1 MSFFERFLDPA
12 ESLGEIL
19 FGLIMVLTF
28 TLGASVAGGWE
39 RGLILA
45 AVGCNVAWGIID
57 GALFLMSRLFERSRR
72 GRLIRAIR
80 HAPDDA
86 AAVDAIRREM
96 EPGLESVTEPA
107 DREQLYRS
115 VHALI
120 ARGTPRPVRLQH
132 DDWMGALAVF
142 LLVTLT
148 ALPAAAPFVVLGDP
162 QLALRVSN
170 GLLVALLFVVGYRWA
185 RHTDANAWGAG
196 FAALGLGVLL
206 VAVAIALGG

>member
-1 MSFFERFLDPA
+1 
-12 ESLGEIL
+12 
-19 FGLIMVLTF
+19 
-28 TLGASVAGGWE
+28 
-39 RGLILA
+39 
-45 AVGCNVAWGIID
+45 
-57 GALFLMSRLFERSRR
+57 
-72 GRLIRAIR
+72 
-80 HAPDDA
+80 
-86 AAVDAIRREM
+86 
-96 EPGLESVTEPA
+96 VTEPA

-120 ARGTPRPVRLQH
+120 AHGTPRPVRLQH

-148 ALPAAAPFVVLGDP
+148 ALPAAAPFLVVGDP
-162 QLALRVSN
+162 QLALRASN

-196 FAALGLGVLL
+196 LAALGLGVLL